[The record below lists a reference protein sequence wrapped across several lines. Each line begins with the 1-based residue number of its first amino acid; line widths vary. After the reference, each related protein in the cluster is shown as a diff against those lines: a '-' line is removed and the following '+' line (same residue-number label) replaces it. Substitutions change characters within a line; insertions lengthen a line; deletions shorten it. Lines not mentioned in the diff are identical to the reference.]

1 MYYIGI
7 SFLLLIFNL
16 FIKNTNNIDTPLYAL
31 RSILI
36 PYNFEEGNVIFINLI
51 LNYSIVIIFITNI
64 IKNCNEIF
72 SMSPYILTRC
82 NKKKSFKKFFFRV
95 FKSIINLIII
105 KLIIDIL
112 TGDISSFENLKQLI
126 SCYTLYILTINIWIT
141 TTILLYILR
150 IENKTI
156 YFVLLTVILISQY
169 ISFDIG
175 YFSII
180 VFASKYTLEHY
191 QLVVGCKAIL
201 GSILFIFSFFRL
213 KKYEA
218 LGGEKND

>member
-36 PYNFEEGNVIFINLI
+36 PYNFEDGNVIFINLI

-82 NKKKSFKKFFFRV
+82 NKKKSFKKFF
-95 FKSIINLIII
+95 
-105 KLIIDIL
+105 
-112 TGDISSFENLKQLI
+112 
-126 SCYTLYILTINIWIT
+126 LYY
-141 TTILLYILR
+141 LLY
-150 IENKTI
+150 
-156 YFVLLTVILISQY
+156 
-169 ISFDIG
+169 
-175 YFSII
+175 
-180 VFASKYTLEHY
+180 VF
-191 QLVVGCKAIL
+191 
-201 GSILFIFSFFRL
+201 
-213 KKYEA
+213 
-218 LGGEKND
+218 

>member
-1 MYYIGI
+1 
-7 SFLLLIFNL
+7 
-16 FIKNTNNIDTPLYAL
+16 
-31 RSILI
+31 
-36 PYNFEEGNVIFINLI
+36 
-51 LNYSIVIIFITNI
+51 
-64 IKNCNEIF
+64 
-72 SMSPYILTRC
+72 MSPYILTRC

-201 GSILFIFSFFRL
+201 GSILFIFSFFRF

>member
-72 SMSPYILTRC
+72 SMSPYI
-82 NKKKSFKKFFFRV
+82 
-95 FKSIINLIII
+95 
-105 KLIIDIL
+105 
-112 TGDISSFENLKQLI
+112 
-126 SCYTLYILTINIWIT
+126 
-141 TTILLYILR
+141 
-150 IENKTI
+150 
-156 YFVLLTVILISQY
+156 
-169 ISFDIG
+169 
-175 YFSII
+175 
-180 VFASKYTLEHY
+180 
-191 QLVVGCKAIL
+191 
-201 GSILFIFSFFRL
+201 
-213 KKYEA
+213 
-218 LGGEKND
+218 